1 MVISDHA
8 PVDPIRLGGAIRA
21 VRIRL
26 RLRQL
31 DVAQK
36 SGLSRSTVSRIER
49 GEMGSLSIDAVL
61 SVARALGMRIDL
73 VPRWRGGELNRL
85 LSAGHSAL
93 HEYPSRAFARLH
105 EWLVAPE
112 VTFSV
117 FGERGVIDVLAYHP
131 RRRALLVVEL
141 KTQLVD
147 VQGLLGQIDRYR
159 RLARRIARDRG
170 WVGDAVSARYPRT
183 SGWTFEHASPASLP

>member
-1 MVISDHA
+1 M
-8 PVDPIRLGGAIRA
+8 RA

-31 DVAQK
+31 DVAHK

-61 SVARALGMRIDL
+61 SVARALGIRIDL

-85 LSAGHSAL
+85 LFAGLSAL
-93 HEYPSRAFARLH
+93 HECPSRAFARLH

-131 RRRALLVVEL
+131 RRRSLLVVEL

-170 WVGDAVSARYPRT
+170 WVGDAVSARYLRT
-183 SGWTFEHASPASLP
+183 SGWTFEHASPAALP